1 VSSDVAKNRII
12 SAKQPDLDVQ
22 VTIKVQCE
30 SQIASLYIKLV
41 WILGIAALMLM
52 VIKFGA
58 QKVKLINF
66 VGLEEANEQRKLRK
80 FFSFKTS

>member
-30 SQIASLYIKLV
+30 SQIASL
-41 WILGIAALMLM
+41 LMLM